1 MRHWLKSNKIVY
13 IFQRQ
18 LFCCVAVAFVLTS
31 IFLINLQYNLSRRE
45 TYNLLY
51 LNIQD
56 VRADISDWSD
66 ENLLALAHEVADAFP
81 GSDINT
87 LAEEYHIAE
96 INIIDENGIVVES
109 TFQYFEGYDMHS
121 GEQSAAFLVLL
132 DGETGEYVQN
142 YQATAFDPRIF
153 RKYAGIAL
161 PEGGFVQVGYNAEQF
176 QEDLAFEV
184 KDATKNRH
192 IGEKGYI
199 LIADENWM
207 IVSDQQGDL
216 GGNLS
221 DTGIEIDTEQIP
233 QDSRFSATVYGE
245 KCTCMYEST
254 EGYYIISVIPK
265 SEAFFSRNLSIAV
278 TIEIE
283 IIIFGVLFI
292 LIYFL
297 IRVLVVNNIYQI
309 NDSLSKIT
317 EGDLDVVLEKKPV
330 EEFTTLS
337 EDINATVD
345 TLKHYITEAETRMD
359 EELSFAE
366 QVQYSSL
373 PNVFPPYPERKDL
386 DLFAAMYTAKEVG
399 GDFYDFYFVGDDRL
413 AFLIADVS
421 GKGVPA
427 AMFMMRAKTLLKS
440 LTEASQDVGKAMTR
454 ANDMLCENNDACM
467 FVTAWLGILDCKT
480 GMLEYVSAGHN
491 PPLILKKGDTFQYLR
506 SKPGFVLAGL
516 EGFVYETER
525 MQLSSGDMI
534 FLYTDGI
541 TEAENESEQFY
552 GEERLLKLCRSN
564 ENASAEELSRAVK
577 ADVDAFV
584 NGAQQFDDMTMLA
597 LRYLGREKTDRELT
611 VDAAEENI
619 EPVTDFVN
627 RQLKDLGCPESLCTK
642 ADIAIDELFGN
653 IAKYAYPSGKGT
665 ATIRVGKEEDPP
677 SYVLT
682 LIDQGI
688 PYDPLSREDP
698 DVTLGTEERG
708 QGGLGI
714 FLTKKL
720 MDELSY
726 EYRDGSNI
734 LQMKLYPDHEEK
746 REN

>member
-1 MRHWLKSNKIVY
+1 MKSKKIVH

-31 IFLINLQYNLSRRE
+31 AFLIILQCSLSNRE
-45 TYNLLY
+45 TDNLLN

-66 ENLLALAHEVADAFP
+66 ENLLVLAHEAADALP
-81 GSDINT
+81 DSDINT

-96 INIIDENGIVVES
+96 INIIDEEGVVVDS
-109 TFQYFEGYDMHS
+109 TFPSFVGYHMDS
-121 GEQSAAFLVLL
+121 GEQSAAFLPLL
-132 DGETGEYVQN
+132 EGETEYVQS
-142 YQATAFDPRIF
+142 YQATAYDPSIY

-161 PEGGFVQVGYNAEQF
+161 PEGGFIQVGYDAEQF

-192 IGEKGYI
+192 IGENGYI
-199 LIADENWM
+199 LIADENWD
-207 IVSDQQGDL
+207 IVSDQKGDL
-216 GGNLS
+216 GTNLS
-221 DTGIEIDTEQIP
+221 TTGLEIDTEQIP
-233 QDSRFSATVYGE
+233 QDSRFSATVYGV
-245 KCTCMYEST
+245 KCACMYEYT
-254 EGYYIISVIPK
+254 EGYYIISVMPT

-278 TIEIE
+278 TIAIVL
-283 IIIFGVLFI
+283 IIFGVLFI
-292 LIYFL
+292 LLFLL
-297 IRVLVVNNIYQI
+297 IRVVVVNNIYQI

-317 EGDLDVVLEKKPV
+317 EGDLDVVLEEMPV
-330 EEFTTLS
+330 EEFTALS

-359 EELSFAE
+359 QELSFAE

-386 DLFAAMYTAKEVG
+386 DLYAAMYTAKEVG
-399 GDFYDFYFVGDDRL
+399 GDFYDFYFVGNDRL

-440 LTEASQDVGKAMTR
+440 LTEASQDVGEAMTQ
-454 ANDMLCENNDACM
+454 ANNMLCENNDACL
-467 FVTAWLGILDCKT
+467 FVTAWLGILDCKN

-491 PPLILKKGDTFQYLR
+491 PPLILKKGDSFQYLR

-516 EGFVYETER
+516 EGVVYETER
-525 MQLSSGDMI
+525 MHLSSGDMI

-541 TEAENESEQFY
+541 TEAENESGTFY
-552 GEERLLKLCRSN
+552 GEERLLNLCRSN
-564 ENASAEELSRAVK
+564 ENASSEELIRAVK
-577 ADVDAFV
+577 ADVDAFA
-584 NGAQQFDDMTMLA
+584 NGAQQLDDRTLLA
-597 LRYLGREKTDRELT
+597 LRYLGREKADRELT
-611 VDAAEENI
+611 VDAVEENI
-619 EPVTDFVN
+619 EPVTDFAN
-627 RQLKDLGCPESLCTK
+627 QQLKDLGCPENLCTK

-653 IAKYAYPSGKGT
+653 IAKYAYPSGKGK
-665 ATIRVGKEEDPP
+665 ATIRVGKEENPT

-682 LIDQGI
+682 FIDQGI
-688 PYDPLSREDP
+688 PYNPLSKEDP
-698 DVTLGTEERG
+698 DVTLGTGERG

-720 MDELSY
+720 MDEMSY
-726 EYRDGSNI
+726 EYKDGSNVMQI
-734 LQMKLYPDHEEK
+734 KLYPDHEEK
-746 REN
+746 KENGNE